1 MTPIL
6 LIFSL
11 TCLLQAASDQ
21 SPDRVVTENAVQ
33 DAQAAPILRPDDDSR
48 TPLLREGTFLK
59 QVPGTIHFD
68 SGTGFWRFHNDVA
81 EGSQSTRYGRTFGL
95 LPSSALAD
103 AVSRIESAKESP
115 RFEISARVTVYRG
128 MNYLLPTLLTGISDL
143 SLDDQAEVIPAG
155 EPLTSGSEPSKSP
168 RNTLDD
174 ADDTADRLEERL
186 RSRLGSLPVS
196 SETASPERTST
207 GTGTM
212 MSEGDRIQNRRC
224 SILRD
229 QRSGTWRILFASE
242 GVDQRDPTMEIL
254 PCLLLEKLQRRAA
267 QSDLPES
274 ILLSGEITR
283 FQGRNY
289 LLPTRWRP
297 TSSSSN
303 IQR

>member
-1 MTPIL
+1 
-6 LIFSL
+6 
-11 TCLLQAASDQ
+11 
-21 SPDRVVTENAVQ
+21 
-33 DAQAAPILRPDDDSR
+33 
-48 TPLLREGTFLK
+48 
-59 QVPGTIHFD
+59 
-68 SGTGFWRFHNDVA
+68 
-81 EGSQSTRYGRTFGL
+81 
-95 LPSSALAD
+95 
-103 AVSRIESAKESP
+103 
-115 RFEISARVTVYRG
+115 SARVTVYRG
-128 MNYLLPTLLTGISDL
+128 MNYLLPTLLTAISDL
-143 SLDDQAEVIPAG
+143 SMDDQAEVIPAG
-155 EPLTSGSEPSKSP
+155 EPLASGSEPMQSP

-196 SETASPERTST
+196 SETAITERNASGTSR
-207 GTGTM
+207 TM
-212 MSEGDRIQNRRC
+212 AEGDRIQNRRC

-229 QRSGTWRILFASE
+229 QRSGTWRILFTSE
-242 GVDQRDPTMEIL
+242 GVDRRDPTMEIL

-283 FQGRNY
+283 YQGRNY

>member
-21 SPDRVVTENAVQ
+21 STDRVVTENAVQ
-33 DAQAAPILRPDDDSR
+33 DGQTAPILRPDDDSR

-59 QVPGTIHFD
+59 QVPGTISLD

-81 EGSQSTRYGRTFGL
+81 EGPQSTRYGRTFGL

-103 AVSRIESAKESP
+103 AVSRLESTKEPP

-128 MNYLLPTLLTGISDL
+128 MNYLLPTLLTAISDL
-143 SLDDQAEVIPAG
+143 SMDDQAEVIPAG
-155 EPLTSGSEPSKSP
+155 EPLASGSEPMQSP

-196 SETASPERTST
+196 SETAITEPNASGTSRT
-207 GTGTM
+207 M
-212 MSEGDRIQNRRC
+212 AEGDRIQNRRC

-229 QRSGTWRILFASE
+229 QRSGTWRILFTSE
-242 GVDQRDPTMEIL
+242 GVDRRDPTMEIL

-283 FQGRNY
+283 YQGRNY

-297 TSSSSN
+297 PSSSSN

>member
-21 SPDRVVTENAVQ
+21 STDRVVTENAVQ
-33 DAQAAPILRPDDDSR
+33 DGQTAPILRPDDDSR

-59 QVPGTIHFD
+59 QVPGTISLD

-81 EGSQSTRYGRTFGL
+81 EGPQSTRYGRTFGL

-103 AVSRIESAKESP
+103 AVSRLESTKEPP

-128 MNYLLPTLLTGISDL
+128 MNYLLPTLLTAISDL
-143 SLDDQAEVIPAG
+143 SMDDQAEVIPAG
-155 EPLTSGSEPSKSP
+155 EPLASGSEPMQSP

-196 SETASPERTST
+196 SETAITERNASGTSR
-207 GTGTM
+207 TM
-212 MSEGDRIQNRRC
+212 AEGDRIQNRRC

-242 GVDQRDPTMEIL
+242 GVDRRDPTMEIL

-283 FQGRNY
+283 YQGRNY